1 MQNSRADR
9 KLYIGNLPKN
19 ITPMTVNYPYFKILN
34 PFLVSKYFKLSFKE
48 NGS

>member
-19 ITPMTVNYPYFKILN
+19 ITPMTLVNILN
-34 PFLVSKYFKLSFKE
+34 
-48 NGS
+48 